1 MNNSKRVSKVK
12 PSFNRKDV
20 SFEQFK
26 FSLIENK
33 SQYADK
39 KIPISSKKSILNPN
53 FKTPI
58 YKDKRRSNK
67 SHDYRH
73 VYVESEDHEQ
83 NLGAQAHGCL
93 N

>member
-1 MNNSKRVSKVK
+1 MNNSKRISKLK
-12 PSFNRKDV
+12 PAFNRKDV

-39 KIPISSKKSILNPN
+39 KIPISSKKSILSPN
-53 FKTPI
+53 FKTPL

-83 NLGAQAHGCL
+83 NLGAQAHSCL